1 MISNPNDTG
10 SSSEDFGPLDDT
22 DASDWSVSDS
32 DYVPIDSSD
41 DDCFMR
47 ENSQDNKLF
56 DLAAKNNS
64 RQARQDKRTKFGVEI
79 KQRDA
84 EIRQIAAGQKEKAKQ
99 KAQPKKKYESL
110 NKHPL
115 FNKSG
120 AASSS
125 GKH

>member
-64 RQARQDKRTKFGVEI
+64 KQARQDKLKIIKNYSDFTPKGILWMFSPLREYFG
-79 KQRDA
+79 
-84 EIRQIAAGQKEKAKQ
+84 
-99 KAQPKKKYESL
+99 
-110 NKHPL
+110 
-115 FNKSG
+115 
-120 AASSS
+120 
-125 GKH
+125 